1 MPGPEDKAARE
12 HSSTAHNSSG
22 EMFWAIPLLLSMVL
36 LLPCVWQSRIQSI
49 DLSSHIYNAW
59 LASLIA
65 QNQAPG
71 LWLAYPSNNVL
82 FDLLLAW
89 LLPYFGAAAAQ
100 GIAVGVS
107 VLVFSWGAILLISR
121 RRPRNWWFLL
131 PSVAVLSYGFIFHV
145 GFFNFYL
152 GLGISF
158 WYLALFFSGRWQ
170 TRLLVTPLLVLA
182 WLAHPLPVLWAAG
195 LALYTA
201 VAERLPAQARVVLAG
216 VAVVV
221 LLGVHFWLKVAYRG
235 VWSIDQAWFTTGANQ
250 LLLFD
255 RKYFIPYVLLLV
267 GWVWMLGRLVWKRRF
282 RVVLGDLIFQR
293 WLLAAA
299 AVAMIPA
306 IITFPQYALPLSFV
320 SSRLSLGAGVLLA
333 ALLAEV
339 QPKRVEKAVL
349 TLSALIFFGF
359 VFRDAQKL
367 NRIEDQLDTVVAQ
380 LPRNSRVIGFLR
392 IPSKTRPPL
401 LHAVDRACIGHCF
414 SYASYE
420 PSSRQF
426 RVRVAEGSPIVMA
439 DYDDVASVETG
450 EYMVQAA
457 DLPAFLVYLC
467 GPEQQQVCS
476 HQLHEGEVID
486 SVASVHE
493 PPE

>member
-1 MPGPEDKAARE
+1 MLENSRGAHESGPRL
-12 HSSTAHNSSG
+12 HPRFSWGTT
-22 EMFWAIPLLLSMVL
+22 LLVSLVM

-71 LWLAYPSNNVL
+71 LWLAHQANNVL
-82 FDLLLAW
+82 FDLLLAG
-89 LLPYFGAAAAQ
+89 LLPYFGAAATQ
-100 GIAVGVS
+100 QIAVGLA
-107 VLVFSWGAILLISR
+107 VLVFSWGAILLISH
-121 RRPRNWWFLL
+121 RRPQNWWFVL
-131 PSVAVLSYGFIFHV
+131 PSVAALSYGFIFQV

-152 GLGISF
+152 GLGICF

-170 TRLLVTPLLVLA
+170 KRLLITPLLALA

-201 VAERLPAQARVVLAG
+201 VAERVPAPARLPLAG

-221 LLGVHFWLKVAYRG
+221 LLGVHFWLRVAYHG
-235 VWSIDQAWFTTGANQ
+235 VWSIDQAWFATGANQ

-255 RKYFIPYVLLLV
+255 RKYSVPYALLLAA
-267 GWVWMLGRLVWKRRF
+267 WVMMLWGLVKERRLRAIV
-282 RVVLGDLIFQR
+282 GDLMFQR

-299 AVAMIPA
+299 AVSMIPA

-320 SSRLSLGAGVLLA
+320 TSRLSLGAGVLLA
-333 ALLAEV
+333 ALLAQV
-339 QPKRVEKAVL
+339 QPKRGEKVVL

-367 NRIEDQLDTVVAQ
+367 NRIEDQLDVVVAQ

-392 IPSKTRPPL
+392 IPSKPIPPL

-450 EYMVQAA
+450 EYVVKAG
-457 DLPAFLVYLC
+457 DLPVFLVYLC
-467 GPEQQQVCS
+467 GPDRQQVCS
-476 HQLHEGEVID
+476 HQLREGEVID

-493 PPE
+493 PE

>member
-1 MPGPEDKAARE
+1 
-12 HSSTAHNSSG
+12 
-22 EMFWAIPLLLSMVL
+22 
-36 LLPCVWQSRIQSI
+36 
-49 DLSSHIYNAW
+49 
-59 LASLIA
+59 
-65 QNQAPG
+65 
-71 LWLAYPSNNVL
+71 
-82 FDLLLAW
+82 
-89 LLPYFGAAAAQ
+89 
-100 GIAVGVS
+100 
-107 VLVFSWGAILLISR
+107 
-121 RRPRNWWFLL
+121 LL

-152 GLGISF
+152 GLGICF
-158 WYLALFFSGRWQ
+158 WYLALFFSGHWQ
-170 TRLLVTPLLVLA
+170 RRLLVTPLLALA

-201 VAERLPAQARVVLAG
+201 VAERVPAQARVFLAG
-216 VAVVV
+216 VAVVI
-221 LLGVHFWLKVAYRG
+221 LLGVHFWLRIAYRG

-255 RKYFIPYVLLLV
+255 RKYFIPYVLLLA
-267 GWVWMLGRLVWKRRF
+267 GWVLMLWRLVWKRRF
-282 RVVLGDLIFQR
+282 RVIVGDLIFQR

-299 AVAMIPA
+299 AVVMIPA
-306 IITFPQYALPLSFV
+306 IITFPEYALPLSFV

-339 QPKRVEKAVL
+339 QPKRVEKAIL
-349 TLSALIFFGF
+349 TVSALVFFSF
-359 VFRDAQKL
+359 IFRDGQKL
-367 NRIEDQLDTVVAQ
+367 NRIEDQLDAVIAQ
-380 LPRNSRVIGFLR
+380 LPSHSRVIGFLR

-450 EYMVQAA
+450 EYMVQAG

-476 HQLHEGEVID
+476 HELHEGEVID
-486 SVASVHE
+486 AVASVHE